1 MPPAAARYALR
12 GEKEKA
18 QSTLVAVG
26 NISNFEQS
34 EKYIDCSQSEQISSS
49 PKANISTHRRCF
61 ISSCEA
67 TYRQVIKEKIKTMD
81 NKNQLREDAIEFAIQ
96 ISDLC
101 DEIKG
106 CSVYVNQIVRSSS
119 SIGANIHEAK
129 YAQSK
134 ADFINKLEI
143 SLKECSETEY
153 WLELIFRKGKMPE
166 PTYKDLRNKCGSI
179 RRRLIA
185 SITTAKE
192 NN

>member
-1 MPPAAARYALR
+1 M
-12 GEKEKA
+12 
-18 QSTLVAVG
+18 T
-26 NISNFEQS
+26 
-34 EKYIDCSQSEQISSS
+34 
-49 PKANISTHRRCF
+49 
-61 ISSCEA
+61 
-67 TYRQVIKEKIKTMD
+67 D

-134 ADFINKLEI
+134 ADFVNKLEI

-153 WLELIFRKGKMPE
+153 WIEMLVGSNAISEQIAKELLQE
-166 PTYKDLRNKCGSI
+166 CGVI
-179 RRRLIA
+179 RRMLVK

-192 NN
+192 NG